1 MATFARYQMRTIV
14 SIPDRLF
21 LAAER
26 HAHRTR
32 TSRSRLYTVALREYL
47 LRHDP
52 DWVTDEMN
60 RVIDQLDTREP
71 EPFLRQASFK
81 ALVRTDW

>member
-1 MATFARYQMRTIV
+1 MKTIV
-14 SIPDRLF
+14 SIPVRLF

-32 TSRSRLYTVALREYL
+32 TSRSRLYTAALREYL

-52 DWVTDEMN
+52 GWVTDEMN
-60 RVIDQLDTREP
+60 RVVDHLDTSEP
-71 EPFLRQASFK
+71 EPFVRQASLEVL
-81 ALVRTDW
+81 ARTEW